1 MVSET
6 SPQGATVRRCCRR
19 CRWADAFAA
28 ERDGRALHRSLRY
41 HLRPITNASAAAGT
55 LSNVEIETTLE
66 RQRKRNWNAG
76 LLVAVVLCIA
86 FWIEVIL
93 VLVGLFLR

>member
-1 MVSET
+1 M
-6 SPQGATVRRCCRR
+6 PLGGRVRGRT
-19 CRWADAFAA
+19 
-28 ERDGRALHRSLRY
+28 RDGRALHRSLTDHCR
-41 HLRPITNASAAAGT
+41 RITNASAAAGT

-66 RQRKRNWNAG
+66 RQRERNWNGG